1 MPEKEELEGRIEA
14 LARELAELIA
24 SIPAHS
30 MPVSMLQRIEGLGE
44 ELEAAQAALRDA
56 ASRGAEGSD

>member
-1 MPEKEELEGRIEA
+1 MSEKAELERRIEA
-14 LARELAELIA
+14 LARELTELIA

-30 MPVSMLQRIEGLGE
+30 MPASMLQRIEELEE

-56 ASRGAEGSD
+56 PSHGAEGPD